1 MSVSFDRRL
10 SFDAGT
16 SSQTGRERL
25 LAFVADEASEKLI
38 RQTISDLSL
47 PFSTVYRG
55 GIEKAISHLETS
67 RSPFALIVDISGTEM
82 AVGAVNRL
90 AEVCEPGVAVAVVG
104 DRNDVGL
111 YRDLMHAGVA
121 DYVVKPLTRALVQ
134 TTLDQILGQQTTT
147 PVPMSQK
154 LGRVVSVVGA
164 RGGVGSTTVA
174 ANLAWLLA
182 NKDKRRIALVD
193 LDISFGDCA
202 LMLDIKQGG
211 GLREVLEHPQRIDD
225 LFLDRAMVRSGERLS
240 VLVSEEK
247 LDMPARIDPG
257 ALNPLF
263 ELLRKQFHYVI
274 VDLPRSN
281 TQFLSHMMEMSNT
294 RIIVTDQTAHA
305 IRDTLRMRPFYDPPQ
320 QGQRNLVVLNRLGEQ
335 GKSHID
341 VKALADTIGL
351 PIDLTIPYDPKSV
364 VSAANAGT
372 PVVQSNNR
380 VTTALEALANE
391 LSGRKGALKEGRR
404 WPWQKE

>member
-1 MSVSFDRRL
+1 
-10 SFDAGT
+10 
-16 SSQTGRERL
+16 
-25 LAFVADEASEKLI
+25 
-38 RQTISDLSL
+38 
-47 PFSTVYRG
+47 
-55 GIEKAISHLETS
+55 
-67 RSPFALIVDISGTEM
+67 
-82 AVGAVNRL
+82 
-90 AEVCEPGVAVAVVG
+90 
-104 DRNDVGL
+104 
-111 YRDLMHAGVA
+111 
-121 DYVVKPLTRALVQ
+121 
-134 TTLDQILGQQTTT
+134 
-147 PVPMSQK
+147 
-154 LGRVVSVVGA
+154 
-164 RGGVGSTTVA
+164 
-174 ANLAWLLA
+174 
-182 NKDKRRIALVD
+182 
-193 LDISFGDCA
+193 
-202 LMLDIKQGG
+202 MLDIKQGG